1 MGEKL
6 FVKIIHPAA
15 ASLNYNLKNNMKKKV
30 GLIILDGWG
39 IGAKDDSDGV
49 FLAKTPFFDSLIN
62 KYPNA
67 HLTTFGKEVG
77 LPDGQM
83 GNSEV
88 GHLNIGAGRIVYQD
102 LLRINNEIEDGSFFK
117 NPQLLKAIQ
126 TATKNKSAIHLM
138 GLVSNGGVHSSLD
151 HLLSLCS
158 FFKENFSGRVY
169 IHGFSDGRDCGP
181 NTGIESFEKL
191 HNHIKNSNIVLSS
204 IIGRYFA
211 MDRDQRWERIK
222 KAYDLLVDGTGEI
235 KENYSTAFKDSYS
248 NDITDEFLEPVK
260 IQNNKGTILD
270 NDLVVCFNFRT
281 DRCRQI
287 STALTQ
293 NNFSE
298 HGMKIKPL
306 HFYTMTNYDRTFKN
320 VEVIYDKNNLPMTLG
335 EVLSINNK
343 KQLRIAETEKY
354 PHVTYFFSGGREKE
368 FDGEARIVISSP
380 KVATYDLQPEMSA
393 ENVASS
399 AIEFLKEKKSDF
411 LCLNFA
417 NPDMVGHTG
426 VPNAIVKACET
437 VDNCLE
443 KLVKYLTE
451 LDYSIII
458 IADHGNA
465 DKMKNKDG
473 SAHTAHTVNMV
484 PVIVLDRNV
493 KVVENGKL
501 ADIAP
506 SILKLMEIEKPK
518 EMTGVSII

>member
-1 MGEKL
+1 M
-6 FVKIIHPAA
+6 
-15 ASLNYNLKNNMKKKV
+15 NYTLKNNMKKKA

-49 FLAKTPFFDSLIN
+49 FLAKTPFFDNLIN
-62 KYPNA
+62 RYPNA

-102 LLRINNEIEDGSFFK
+102 LLRINNAIEDGSFFK
-117 NPQLLKAIQ
+117 NPQLLKAIR
-126 TATKNKSAIHLM
+126 TATNNKSAIHLM
-138 GLVSNGGVHSSLD
+138 GLVSEGGVHSSLN

-158 FFKENFSGRVY
+158 FLKENFSGRVY

-181 NTGIESFEKL
+181 TTGIESFEKL
-191 HNHIKNSNIVLSS
+191 HHHIHNSNIVLSS
-204 IIGRYFA
+204 IIGRYYA

-222 KAYDLLVDGTGEI
+222 KAYDLLIDGTGEI
-235 KENYSTAFKDSYS
+235 KEDYSTAFKESYS
-248 NDITDEFLEPVK
+248 KEITDEFLEPVK
-260 IQNNKGTILD
+260 IKDNNGTILD

-287 STALTQ
+287 TTALTQ
-293 NNFSE
+293 SNLSE

-306 HFYTMTNYDRTFKN
+306 HFYTMTNYDKTFKN
-320 VEVIYDKNNLPMTLG
+320 IEVIYDKDNLSMTLG
-335 EVLSINNK
+335 EVLSNNNK

-354 PHVTYFFSGGREKE
+354 PHVTYFFSGGREQV
-368 FDGEARIVISSP
+368 FDGESRIVVSSP

-393 ENVASS
+393 EKVASS
-399 AIEFLKEKKSDF
+399 TVDFLKEKRPDF

-426 VPNAIVKACET
+426 VQNAIINACET
-437 VDNCLE
+437 VDNCL
-443 KLVKYLTE
+443 KKVVNSLME
-451 LDYSIII
+451 LDYSVII

-465 DKMKNKDG
+465 DKLKNKDG
-473 SAHTAHTVNMV
+473 SPHTAHTLNMV
-484 PVIVLDRNV
+484 PVIVLDQNV
-493 KVVENGKL
+493 KVVQNGKL

-518 EMTGVSII
+518 EMSGESII

>member
-1 MGEKL
+1 
-6 FVKIIHPAA
+6 
-15 ASLNYNLKNNMKKKV
+15 MKKKA

-49 FLAKTPFFDSLIN
+49 FLAKTPFFDNLIN
-62 KYPNA
+62 QYPNA

-102 LLRINNEIEDGSFFK
+102 LLRINNAIEDGSFFK
-117 NPQLLKAIQ
+117 NPQLLKAIR
-126 TATKNKSAIHLM
+126 TATNNKSAIHLM
-138 GLVSNGGVHSSLD
+138 GLVSEGGVHSSLN

-158 FFKENFSGRVY
+158 FLKENFSGRVY

-181 NTGIESFEKL
+181 TTGIESFEKL
-191 HNHIKNSNIVLSS
+191 HHHIHNSNIVLSS
-204 IIGRYFA
+204 IIGRYYA

-222 KAYDLLVDGTGEI
+222 KAYDLLIDGTGEI
-235 KENYSTAFKDSYS
+235 KEDYSRAFKESYS
-248 NDITDEFLEPVK
+248 KEITDEFLEPVK
-260 IQNNKGTILD
+260 IKDNNGTILD

-287 STALTQ
+287 TTALTQ
-293 NNFSE
+293 SNFSE

-306 HFYTMTNYDRTFKN
+306 HFYTMTNYDKTFKN
-320 VEVIYDKNNLPMTLG
+320 IEVIYDKDNLPMTLG
-335 EVLSINNK
+335 EVLSNNNK

-354 PHVTYFFSGGREKE
+354 PHVTYFFSGGREQV
-368 FDGEARIVISSP
+368 FDGESRIVVSSP

-393 ENVASS
+393 EKVASS
-399 AIEFLKEKKSDF
+399 TVDFLEEKRPDF

-426 VPNAIVKACET
+426 VQNAIIKACET
-437 VDNCLE
+437 VDNCL
-443 KLVKYLTE
+443 KKVVNSLME
-451 LDYSIII
+451 LDYSVII

-465 DKMKNKDG
+465 DKLKNKDG
-473 SAHTAHTVNMV
+473 SPHTAHTLNMV
-484 PVIVLDRNV
+484 PVIVLDQNV
-493 KVVENGKL
+493 KVVQNGKL

-518 EMTGVSII
+518 EMSGESII

>member
-1 MGEKL
+1 M
-6 FVKIIHPAA
+6 
-15 ASLNYNLKNNMKKKV
+15 NYTLKNNMKKKA

-49 FLAKTPFFDSLIN
+49 FLAKTPFFDNLIN
-62 KYPNA
+62 QYPNA

-102 LLRINNEIEDGSFFK
+102 LLRINNAIEDGSFFK
-117 NPQLLKAIQ
+117 NPQLLKAIR
-126 TATKNKSAIHLM
+126 TATNNKSAIHLM
-138 GLVSNGGVHSSLD
+138 GLVSEGGVHSSLN

-158 FFKENFSGRVY
+158 FLKENFSGRVY

-181 NTGIESFEKL
+181 TTGIESFEKL
-191 HNHIKNSNIVLSS
+191 HHHIHNSNIVLSS
-204 IIGRYFA
+204 IIGRYYA

-222 KAYDLLVDGTGEI
+222 KAYDLLIEGTGEI
-235 KENYSTAFKDSYS
+235 KEDYSTAFKESYS
-248 NDITDEFLEPVK
+248 KEITDEFLEPVK
-260 IQNNKGTILD
+260 IKDNNGTILD

-287 STALTQ
+287 TTALTQ
-293 NNFSE
+293 SNFSE

-306 HFYTMTNYDRTFKN
+306 HFYTMTNYDNTFKN
-320 VEVIYDKNNLPMTLG
+320 IEVIYDKDNLPMTLG
-335 EVLSINNK
+335 EVLSNNNK

-354 PHVTYFFSGGREKE
+354 PHVTYFFSGGREQV
-368 FDGEARIVISSP
+368 FDGESRIVVSSP

-393 ENVASS
+393 EKVASS
-399 AIEFLKEKKSDF
+399 TVDFLEEKRPDF

-426 VPNAIVKACET
+426 VQNAIIKACET
-437 VDNCLE
+437 VDNCL
-443 KLVKYLTE
+443 KKVVNSLME
-451 LDYSIII
+451 LDYSVII

-465 DKMKNKDG
+465 DKLKNKDG
-473 SAHTAHTVNMV
+473 SPHTAHTLNMV
-484 PVIVLDRNV
+484 PVIVLDQNV
-493 KVVENGKL
+493 KVVQNGKL

-518 EMTGVSII
+518 EMSGESII

>member
-1 MGEKL
+1 
-6 FVKIIHPAA
+6 
-15 ASLNYNLKNNMKKKV
+15 MKKKV

-204 IIGRYFA
+204 MIGRYFA
-211 MDRDQRWERIK
+211 MDRDQRWERI
-222 KAYDLLVDGTGEI
+222 
-235 KENYSTAFKDSYS
+235 
-248 NDITDEFLEPVK
+248 
-260 IQNNKGTILD
+260 
-270 NDLVVCFNFRT
+270 
-281 DRCRQI
+281 
-287 STALTQ
+287 
-293 NNFSE
+293 
-298 HGMKIKPL
+298 
-306 HFYTMTNYDRTFKN
+306 
-320 VEVIYDKNNLPMTLG
+320 
-335 EVLSINNK
+335 
-343 KQLRIAETEKY
+343 
-354 PHVTYFFSGGREKE
+354 
-368 FDGEARIVISSP
+368 
-380 KVATYDLQPEMSA
+380 
-393 ENVASS
+393 
-399 AIEFLKEKKSDF
+399 
-411 LCLNFA
+411 
-417 NPDMVGHTG
+417 
-426 VPNAIVKACET
+426 
-437 VDNCLE
+437 
-443 KLVKYLTE
+443 
-451 LDYSIII
+451 
-458 IADHGNA
+458 
-465 DKMKNKDG
+465 
-473 SAHTAHTVNMV
+473 
-484 PVIVLDRNV
+484 
-493 KVVENGKL
+493 
-501 ADIAP
+501 
-506 SILKLMEIEKPK
+506 
-518 EMTGVSII
+518 

>member
-1 MGEKL
+1 M
-6 FVKIIHPAA
+6 
-15 ASLNYNLKNNMKKKV
+15 NYTLKNNMKKKA

-49 FLAKTPFFDSLIN
+49 FLANTPFFDNLIN
-62 KYPNA
+62 NNPNA

-102 LLRINNEIEDGSFFK
+102 LLRINNAIEDGSFFK

-126 TATKNKSAIHLM
+126 TANKNKSAIHLM
-138 GLVSNGGVHSSLD
+138 GLVSEGGVHSSLN

-158 FFKENFSGRVY
+158 FLKENFSGRVY

-191 HNHIKNSNIVLSS
+191 HHHIHNSNIVLSS
-204 IIGRYFA
+204 IIGRYYA

-222 KAYDLLVDGTGEI
+222 KAYDLLVDGVGEI
-235 KENYSTAFKDSYS
+235 KEDYSTAFKESYS
-248 NDITDEFLEPVK
+248 NKITDEFLEPVK
-260 IQNNKGTILD
+260 IKNNKGTILD

-287 STALTQ
+287 TTALTQ

-298 HGMKIKPL
+298 HGMKVKPL

-320 VEVIYDKNNLPMTLG
+320 VEVIYDKDNLPMTLG
-335 EVLSINNK
+335 EVLSNNNK

-354 PHVTYFFSGGREKE
+354 PHVTYFFSGGREQE
-368 FDGEARIVISSP
+368 FDGESRIVVSSP

-393 ENVASS
+393 EEVASS
-399 AIEFLKEKKSDF
+399 AVDFLKENTPDF

-426 VPNAIVKACET
+426 VPNAIIKACEI
-437 VDNCLE
+437 VDKCLKKLVNCLI
-443 KLVKYLTE
+443 E

-465 DKMKNKDG
+465 DKLKNKDG

-484 PVIVLDRNV
+484 PVIVLDKNV

-506 SILKLMEIEKPK
+506 SILKLMDIDKPN
-518 EMTGVSII
+518 EMSGVSII

>member
-1 MGEKL
+1 
-6 FVKIIHPAA
+6 
-15 ASLNYNLKNNMKKKV
+15 MKKKA

-49 FLAKTPFFDSLIN
+49 FLAKTPFFDNLIN
-62 KYPNA
+62 RYPNA

-102 LLRINNEIEDGSFFK
+102 LLRINNAIEDGSFFK
-117 NPQLLKAIQ
+117 NPQLLKAIR
-126 TATKNKSAIHLM
+126 TATNNKSAIHLM
-138 GLVSNGGVHSSLD
+138 GLVSEGGVHSSLN

-158 FFKENFSGRVY
+158 FLKENFSGRVY

-181 NTGIESFEKL
+181 TTGIESFEKL
-191 HNHIKNSNIVLSS
+191 HHHIHNSNIVLSS
-204 IIGRYFA
+204 IIGRYYA

-222 KAYDLLVDGTGEI
+222 KAYDLLIEGTGEI
-235 KENYSTAFKDSYS
+235 KEDYSTAFKESYS
-248 NDITDEFLEPVK
+248 KEITDEFLEPVK
-260 IQNNKGTILD
+260 IKDNNGTILD

-287 STALTQ
+287 TTALTQ
-293 NNFSE
+293 SNFSE

-306 HFYTMTNYDRTFKN
+306 HFYTMTNYDKTFKN
-320 VEVIYDKNNLPMTLG
+320 IEVIYDKDNLSMTLG
-335 EVLSINNK
+335 EVLSNNNK

-354 PHVTYFFSGGREKE
+354 PHVTYFFSGGREQV
-368 FDGEARIVISSP
+368 FDGESRIVVSSP

-393 ENVASS
+393 EKVASS
-399 AIEFLKEKKSDF
+399 TVDFLKEKRPDF

-426 VPNAIVKACET
+426 VQNAIIKACET
-437 VDNCLE
+437 VDNCL
-443 KLVKYLTE
+443 KKVVNSLIE
-451 LDYSIII
+451 LDYSVII

-465 DKMKNKDG
+465 DKLKNKDG
-473 SAHTAHTVNMV
+473 SPNTAHTLNMV
-484 PVIVLDRNV
+484 PVIVLDQNV
-493 KVVENGKL
+493 KVVQNGKL

-518 EMTGVSII
+518 EMSGESII

>member
-1 MGEKL
+1 
-6 FVKIIHPAA
+6 
-15 ASLNYNLKNNMKKKV
+15 MKKKV

-49 FLAKTPFFDSLIN
+49 FLAKTPFFDNLIN
-62 KYPNA
+62 QYPNA

-88 GHLNIGAGRIVYQD
+88 WHLNIGAGRIVYQD
-102 LLRINNEIEDGSFFK
+102 LLRINNAIEDGSFFK

-126 TATKNKSAIHLM
+126 TATNNKSAIHLM
-138 GLVSNGGVHSSLD
+138 GLVSEGGVNSSLD

-158 FFKENFSGRVY
+158 FLKENFSGRVY

-181 NTGIESFEKL
+181 TTGIESFEKL
-191 HNHIKNSNIVLSS
+191 HHHIHNSNIVLSS
-204 IIGRYFA
+204 IIGRYYA
-211 MDRDQRWERIK
+211 IDRDQRWERIK
-222 KAYDLLVDGTGEI
+222 KAYDLLIDGTGEI
-235 KENYSTAFKDSYS
+235 KEDYSTAFKESYS
-248 NDITDEFLEPVK
+248 KEITDEFLEPVK
-260 IQNNKGTILD
+260 IKDNNGTILD

-287 STALTQ
+287 TTALTQ
-293 NNFSE
+293 SNFSE

-306 HFYTMTNYDRTFKN
+306 HFYTMTNYDKTFKN
-320 VEVIYDKNNLPMTLG
+320 IEVIYDKDNLPMTLG
-335 EVLSINNK
+335 EVLSNNNK

-354 PHVTYFFSGGREKE
+354 PHVTYFFSGGREQV
-368 FDGEARIVISSP
+368 FDGESRIVVSSP

-393 ENVASS
+393 EKVASS
-399 AIEFLKEKKSDF
+399 TVDFLKEKRPDF

-426 VPNAIVKACET
+426 VQNAIIKACET
-437 VDNCLE
+437 VDNCL
-443 KLVKYLTE
+443 KKVVNCLIE
-451 LDYSIII
+451 LDYSVII

-465 DKMKNKDG
+465 DKLKNKDD
-473 SAHTAHTVNMV
+473 SPHTAHTVNMV
-484 PVIVLDRNV
+484 PVIVLDQNV
-493 KVVENGKL
+493 KVVQNGKL

-506 SILKLMEIEKPK
+506 SILKLMEIDKPK
-518 EMTGVSII
+518 EMSGESII

>member
-1 MGEKL
+1 M
-6 FVKIIHPAA
+6 
-15 ASLNYNLKNNMKKKV
+15 NYTLKNNMKKKA

-49 FLAKTPFFDSLIN
+49 FLAKTPFFDNLIN

-102 LLRINNEIEDGSFFK
+102 LLRINNAIEDGSFFK
-117 NPQLLKAIQ
+117 NPQLLKAIR
-126 TATKNKSAIHLM
+126 TATNNKSAIHLM
-138 GLVSNGGVHSSLD
+138 GLVSEGGVHSSLD

-158 FFKENFSGRVY
+158 FLKENFSGRVY

-181 NTGIESFEKL
+181 TTGIESFKKL
-191 HNHIKNSNIVLSS
+191 HHHIHNSNIVLSS
-204 IIGRYFA
+204 IIGRYYA

-222 KAYDLLVDGTGEI
+222 KAYDLLIDGTGEI
-235 KENYSTAFKDSYS
+235 KEDYSSAFKESYS
-248 NDITDEFLEPVK
+248 KKITDEFLEPVK
-260 IQNNKGTILD
+260 IKDNNGTILD

-287 STALTQ
+287 TTALTQ
-293 NNFSE
+293 SNFSE

-306 HFYTMTNYDRTFKN
+306 HFYTMTNYDKTFKN
-320 VEVIYDKNNLPMTLG
+320 IEVIYDKNSLPMTLG
-335 EVLSINNK
+335 EVLSNKNK

-354 PHVTYFFSGGREKE
+354 PHVTYFFSGGREQVFE
-368 FDGEARIVISSP
+368 GESRIVVSSP

-393 ENVASS
+393 EKVAYSTVN
-399 AIEFLKEKKSDF
+399 FLEEKRPDF

-426 VPNAIVKACET
+426 VQNAIIKACET
-437 VDNCLE
+437 VDNCL
-443 KLVKYLTE
+443 KKVVNSLME
-451 LDYSIII
+451 LDYSVII

-465 DKMKNKDG
+465 DKLKNKDG
-473 SAHTAHTVNMV
+473 SPHTAHTVNMV
-484 PVIVLDRNV
+484 PVIVLDQNV
-493 KVVENGKL
+493 KEVQNGKL

-518 EMTGVSII
+518 EMSGESII

>member
-1 MGEKL
+1 M
-6 FVKIIHPAA
+6 
-15 ASLNYNLKNNMKKKV
+15 NYTLKNNMKKKA

-49 FLAKTPFFDSLIN
+49 FLAKTPFFDNLIN
-62 KYPNA
+62 QYPNA

-102 LLRINNEIEDGSFFK
+102 LLRINNAIEDGSFFK
-117 NPQLLKAIQ
+117 NPQLLKAIR
-126 TATKNKSAIHLM
+126 TATNNKSAIHLM
-138 GLVSNGGVHSSLD
+138 GLVSEGGVHSSLN

-158 FFKENFSGRVY
+158 FLKENFSGRVY

-181 NTGIESFEKL
+181 TTGIESFEKL
-191 HNHIKNSNIVLSS
+191 HHHIHNSNIVLSS
-204 IIGRYFA
+204 IIGRYYA

-222 KAYDLLVDGTGEI
+222 KAYDLLIEGTGEI
-235 KENYSTAFKDSYS
+235 KEDYSTAFKESYS
-248 NDITDEFLEPVK
+248 KEITDEFLEPVK
-260 IQNNKGTILD
+260 IKDNNGTILD

-287 STALTQ
+287 TTALTQ
-293 NNFSE
+293 SNLSE

-306 HFYTMTNYDRTFKN
+306 HFYTMTNYDKTFKN
-320 VEVIYDKNNLPMTLG
+320 IEVIYDKDNLPMTLG
-335 EVLSINNK
+335 EVLSNNNK

-354 PHVTYFFSGGREKE
+354 PHVTYFFSGGREQV
-368 FDGEARIVISSP
+368 FDGESRIVVSSP

-393 ENVASS
+393 EKVASS
-399 AIEFLKEKKSDF
+399 TVDFLEEKRPDF

-426 VPNAIVKACET
+426 VQNAIIKACET
-437 VDNCLE
+437 VDNCL
-443 KLVKYLTE
+443 KKVVNSLME
-451 LDYSIII
+451 LDYSVII

-465 DKMKNKDG
+465 DKLKNKDG
-473 SAHTAHTVNMV
+473 SPHTAHTLNMV
-484 PVIVLDRNV
+484 PVIVLDQNV
-493 KVVENGKL
+493 KVVQNGKL

-518 EMTGVSII
+518 EMSGESII

>member
-1 MGEKL
+1 MVGKL
-6 FVKIIHPAA
+6 FAKITHLSA
-15 ASLNYNLKNNMKKKV
+15 ASLNYTLKNNMKKKA

-49 FLAKTPFFDSLIN
+49 FISKTPFFDSLIN

-67 HLTTFGKEVG
+67 HLTTFGKQVG

-138 GLVSNGGVHSSLD
+138 GLVSDGCVHSSLD

-158 FFKENFSGRVY
+158 FLKENFSGRVY

-191 HNHIKNSNIVLSS
+191 HHHIHNSNIVLSS
-204 IIGRYFA
+204 VIGRYYA

-222 KAYDLLVDGTGEI
+222 KAYDLLVDGIGEI
-235 KENYSTAFKDSYS
+235 KEDYSTAFKESYS
-248 NDITDEFLEPVK
+248 NEISDEFLEPVK
-260 IQNNKGTILD
+260 IKNNKGTILD
-270 NDLVVCFNFRT
+270 NDLVLCFNFRT

-287 STALTQ
+287 TTVLTQ

-298 HGMKIKPL
+298 YEMKIKPL

-320 VEVIYDKNNLPMTLG
+320 VEVIYDKDILAMTLG
-335 EVLSINNK
+335 EVLSNNNK

-368 FDGEARIVISSP
+368 FDGESRIVVSSP
-380 KVATYDLQPEMSA
+380 KVATYDLKPEMSA
-393 ENVASS
+393 EKVTSS
-399 AIEFLKEKKSDF
+399 AIDFLKEKTPDF

-426 VPNAIVKACET
+426 VQNAIVKACET

-443 KLVKYLTE
+443 KLVKCLTE

-484 PVIVLDRNV
+484 PVIVVDQNV

-506 SILKLMEIEKPK
+506 SILKLMEIDKPK
-518 EMTGVSII
+518 EMSGESII

>member
-1 MGEKL
+1 
-6 FVKIIHPAA
+6 
-15 ASLNYNLKNNMKKKV
+15 MKKKA

-49 FLAKTPFFDSLIN
+49 FLAKTPFFDNLIN
-62 KYPNA
+62 QYPNA

-102 LLRINNEIEDGSFFK
+102 LLRINNAIEDGSFFK

-126 TATKNKSAIHLM
+126 TATNNKSAIHLM
-138 GLVSNGGVHSSLD
+138 GLVSEGGVHSSLD

-158 FFKENFSGRVY
+158 FLKENFSGRVY

-181 NTGIESFEKL
+181 TTGIESFEKL
-191 HNHIKNSNIVLSS
+191 HRHIHNSNIVLSS
-204 IIGRYFA
+204 IIGRYYA

-235 KENYSTAFKDSYS
+235 KEDYSTAFKESYS
-248 NDITDEFLEPVK
+248 NDITDEFLKPVK
-260 IQNNKGTILD
+260 IKNNKGTIKD

-287 STALTQ
+287 TTALTQ
-293 NNFSE
+293 NNFLE

-320 VEVIYDKNNLPMTLG
+320 VEVIFDKDNLPMTLG
-335 EVLSINNK
+335 EILSINNK

-354 PHVTYFFSGGREKE
+354 PHVTYFFNGGREKE
-368 FDGEARIVISSP
+368 FNGEARIVVSSP

-393 ENVASS
+393 ENVTSS
-399 AIEFLKEKKSDF
+399 AIEFLKEKTPDF

-443 KLVKYLTE
+443 KLVKCLIE
-451 LDYSIII
+451 LDYSVII

-465 DKMKNKDG
+465 DRMKNKDG

-506 SILKLMEIEKPK
+506 SILKLMEIDKPK
-518 EMTGVSII
+518 EMSGVSII

>member
-1 MGEKL
+1 M
-6 FVKIIHPAA
+6 
-15 ASLNYNLKNNMKKKV
+15 NYTLKNNMKKKA

-49 FLAKTPFFDSLIN
+49 FLAKTPFFDNLIN
-62 KYPNA
+62 RHPNA

-102 LLRINNEIEDGSFFK
+102 LLRINNAIEDGSFFK
-117 NPQLLKAIQ
+117 NPQLLKAIR
-126 TATKNKSAIHLM
+126 TATNNKSAIHLM
-138 GLVSNGGVHSSLD
+138 GLVSEGGVHSSLN

-158 FFKENFSGRVY
+158 FLKENFSGRVY

-181 NTGIESFEKL
+181 TTGIESFEKL
-191 HNHIKNSNIVLSS
+191 HHHIHNSNIVLSS
-204 IIGRYFA
+204 IIGRYYA

-222 KAYDLLVDGTGEI
+222 KAYDLLTDGTGEI
-235 KENYSTAFKDSYS
+235 KEDYSTAFNESYS
-248 NDITDEFLEPVK
+248 KEITDEFLEPVK
-260 IQNNKGTILD
+260 IKDNNGTILD

-287 STALTQ
+287 TTALTQ
-293 NNFSE
+293 SNFSE

-306 HFYTMTNYDRTFKN
+306 HFYTMTNYDKTFKN
-320 VEVIYDKNNLPMTLG
+320 IEVIYDKDNLPMTLG
-335 EVLSINNK
+335 EVLSNNNK

-354 PHVTYFFSGGREKE
+354 PHVTYFFSGGREQV
-368 FDGEARIVISSP
+368 FDGESRIVVSSP

-393 ENVASS
+393 EKVASS
-399 AIEFLKEKKSDF
+399 TVDFLEEKRPDF

-426 VPNAIVKACET
+426 VQNAIIKACET
-437 VDNCLE
+437 VDNGLKKVVNCLM
-443 KLVKYLTE
+443 E
-451 LDYSIII
+451 LDYSVII

-465 DKMKNKDG
+465 DKLKNKDG
-473 SAHTAHTVNMV
+473 SPHTAHTVNMV
-484 PVIVLDRNV
+484 PVIVLDQNV
-493 KVVENGKL
+493 KVVQNGKL

-506 SILKLMEIEKPK
+506 SILKLMEIDKPK
-518 EMTGVSII
+518 EMSGDSII

>member
-1 MGEKL
+1 
-6 FVKIIHPAA
+6 
-15 ASLNYNLKNNMKKKV
+15 MKKKA

-49 FLAKTPFFDSLIN
+49 FLAKTPFFDNLIN
-62 KYPNA
+62 QYPNA

-102 LLRINNEIEDGSFFK
+102 LLRINNAIEDGSFFK

-126 TATKNKSAIHLM
+126 TATNNKSAIHLM
-138 GLVSNGGVHSSLD
+138 GLVSEGGVHSSLD

-158 FFKENFSGRVY
+158 FLKENFSGRVY

-181 NTGIESFEKL
+181 TTGIESFEKL
-191 HNHIKNSNIVLSS
+191 HRHIHNSNIALSS
-204 IIGRYFA
+204 IIGRYYA

-222 KAYDLLVDGTGEI
+222 KAYDLLIDGTGEI
-235 KENYSTAFKDSYS
+235 KEDYSTAFKESYS
-248 NDITDEFLEPVK
+248 KEITDEFLEPVK
-260 IQNNKGTILD
+260 IKDNNGTILD

-287 STALTQ
+287 TTALTQ
-293 NNFSE
+293 SNFSE

-320 VEVIYDKNNLPMTLG
+320 VEVIYDKDNLAMTLG
-335 EVLSINNK
+335 EVLSNNNK

-354 PHVTYFFSGGREKE
+354 PHVTYFFSGGREQV
-368 FDGEARIVISSP
+368 FDGESRIVVSSP
-380 KVATYDLQPEMSA
+380 KVDTYDLQPEMSA
-393 ENVASS
+393 EKVASS
-399 AIEFLKEKKSDF
+399 AIDFLKEKKPDF

-426 VPNAIVKACET
+426 VQNAIIKACET
-437 VDNCLE
+437 VDNCL
-443 KLVKYLTE
+443 KKVVDCLIE
-451 LDYSIII
+451 LDYSVII

-465 DKMKNKDG
+465 DKLKNKDG
-473 SAHTAHTVNMV
+473 SPHTAHTVNLV
-484 PVIVLDRNV
+484 PVIVLDQNV
-493 KVVENGKL
+493 KAVKNGKL

-506 SILKLMEIEKPK
+506 SILKLMEIDKPK
-518 EMTGVSII
+518 EMSGDSII

>member
-1 MGEKL
+1 M
-6 FVKIIHPAA
+6 
-15 ASLNYNLKNNMKKKV
+15 SYSLKNNMEKKV

-39 IGAKDDSDGV
+39 VGAKDDSDGV
-49 FLAKTPFFDSLIN
+49 HLAKTPFFDNLIN

-67 HLTTFGKEVG
+67 HLKTFGKDVG

-102 LLRINNEIEDGSFFK
+102 LLRINNAIEDGSFFK
-117 NPQLLKAIQ
+117 NSQLLKAIQ

-138 GLVSNGGVHSSLD
+138 GLVSTGGVHSSLD

-158 FFKENFSGRVY
+158 FLKENFSGRVY

-191 HNHIKNSNIVLSS
+191 HQHIHNSNIVLSS
-204 IIGRYFA
+204 IIGRYYA

-222 KAYDLLVDGTGEI
+222 KAYDLLVDGIGEI
-235 KENYSTAFKDSYS
+235 KENYSTAFKESYS
-248 NDITDEFLEPVK
+248 NDITDEFFEPVK
-260 IQNNKGTILD
+260 IKNKKGTILD
-270 NDLVVCFNFRT
+270 NDLVICFNFRT

-287 STALTQ
+287 TTVLTQ
-293 NNFSE
+293 KNFSE
-298 HGMKIKPL
+298 HGMEIKSIY
-306 HFYTMTNYDRTFKN
+306 FYTMTNYDRTFKN
-320 VEVIYDKNNLPMTLG
+320 VEVIYDKDNLTMTLG
-335 EVLSINNK
+335 EVLSNKNK
-343 KQLRIAETEKY
+343 KQLRIAETEKH
-354 PHVTYFFSGGREKE
+354 PHVTYFFSGGRENE
-368 FDGEARIVISSP
+368 FDGEYRIVVNSP

-393 ENVASS
+393 EQVTSS
-399 AIEFLKEKKSDF
+399 AVDFLNQNKPDF

-426 VPNAIVKACET
+426 VQKAIIKACET

-443 KLVKYLTE
+443 RLVNCLIE

-484 PVIVLDRNV
+484 PVIVLDQNI

-506 SILKLMEIEKPK
+506 SILKLMDIDKPK
-518 EMTGVSII
+518 EMTGVSLI

>member
-1 MGEKL
+1 
-6 FVKIIHPAA
+6 
-15 ASLNYNLKNNMKKKV
+15 MKKKA

-49 FLAKTPFFDSLIN
+49 FLAKTPFFDNLIN
-62 KYPNA
+62 RYPNA

-102 LLRINNEIEDGSFFK
+102 LLRINNAIEDGSFFK
-117 NPQLLKAIQ
+117 NPQLLKAIR
-126 TATKNKSAIHLM
+126 TATNNKSAIHLM
-138 GLVSNGGVHSSLD
+138 GLVSEGGVHSSLN

-158 FFKENFSGRVY
+158 FLKENFSGRVY

-181 NTGIESFEKL
+181 TTGIESFEKL
-191 HNHIKNSNIVLSS
+191 HHHIHNSNIVLSS
-204 IIGRYFA
+204 IIGRYYA

-222 KAYDLLVDGTGEI
+222 KAYDLLIEGTGEI
-235 KENYSTAFKDSYS
+235 KEDYSTAFKESYS
-248 NDITDEFLEPVK
+248 KEITDEFLEPVK
-260 IQNNKGTILD
+260 IKDNNGTILD

-287 STALTQ
+287 TTALTQ
-293 NNFSE
+293 SNFSE

-306 HFYTMTNYDRTFKN
+306 HFYTMTNYDKTFKN
-320 VEVIYDKNNLPMTLG
+320 IEVIYDKDNLSMTLG
-335 EVLSINNK
+335 EVLSNNNK

-354 PHVTYFFSGGREKE
+354 PHVTYFFSGGREQV
-368 FDGEARIVISSP
+368 FDGESRIVVSSP

-393 ENVASS
+393 EKVASS
-399 AIEFLKEKKSDF
+399 TVDFLKEKRPDF

-426 VPNAIVKACET
+426 VQNAIIKACET
-437 VDNCLE
+437 VDNCL
-443 KLVKYLTE
+443 KKVVNSLIE
-451 LDYSIII
+451 LDYSVII

-465 DKMKNKDG
+465 DKLKNKDG
-473 SAHTAHTVNMV
+473 SPHTAHTLNMV
-484 PVIVLDRNV
+484 PVIVLDQNV
-493 KVVENGKL
+493 KVVQNGKL

-518 EMTGVSII
+518 EMSGESII

>member
-1 MGEKL
+1 
-6 FVKIIHPAA
+6 
-15 ASLNYNLKNNMKKKV
+15 MKKKA

-49 FLAKTPFFDSLIN
+49 FLAKTPFFDNLIN
-62 KYPNA
+62 RHPNA

-102 LLRINNEIEDGSFFK
+102 LLRINNAIEDGSFFK
-117 NPQLLKAIQ
+117 NPQLLKAIR
-126 TATKNKSAIHLM
+126 TATNNKSAIHLM
-138 GLVSNGGVHSSLD
+138 GLVSEGGVHSSLN

-158 FFKENFSGRVY
+158 FLKENFSGRVY

-181 NTGIESFEKL
+181 TTGIESFEKL
-191 HNHIKNSNIVLSS
+191 HHHIHNSNIVLSS
-204 IIGRYFA
+204 IIGRYYA

-222 KAYDLLVDGTGEI
+222 KAYDLLIDGTGEI
-235 KENYSTAFKDSYS
+235 KEDYSRAFKESYS
-248 NDITDEFLEPVK
+248 KEITDEFLEPVK
-260 IQNNKGTILD
+260 IKDNNGTILD

-287 STALTQ
+287 TTALTQ
-293 NNFSE
+293 SNFSE

-306 HFYTMTNYDRTFKN
+306 HFYTMTNYDKTFKN
-320 VEVIYDKNNLPMTLG
+320 IEVIYDKDNLPMTLG
-335 EVLSINNK
+335 EVLSNNNK

-354 PHVTYFFSGGREKE
+354 PHVTYFFSGGREQV
-368 FDGEARIVISSP
+368 FDGESRIVVSSP

-393 ENVASS
+393 EKVASS
-399 AIEFLKEKKSDF
+399 TVDFLEEKRPDF

-426 VPNAIVKACET
+426 VQNAIIKACET
-437 VDNCLE
+437 VDNCL
-443 KLVKYLTE
+443 KKVVNSLME
-451 LDYSIII
+451 LDYSVII

-465 DKMKNKDG
+465 DKLKNKDG
-473 SAHTAHTVNMV
+473 SPHTAHTLNMV
-484 PVIVLDRNV
+484 PVIVLDQNV
-493 KVVENGKL
+493 KVVQNGKL

-518 EMTGVSII
+518 EMSGESII

>member
-1 MGEKL
+1 
-6 FVKIIHPAA
+6 
-15 ASLNYNLKNNMKKKV
+15 MKKKV

-399 AIEFLKEKKSDF
+399 AIEFLKEKKPDF

>member
-1 MGEKL
+1 
-6 FVKIIHPAA
+6 
-15 ASLNYNLKNNMKKKV
+15 MKKKV

-287 STALTQ
+287 TTALTQ

-399 AIEFLKEKKSDF
+399 AIEFLKEKKPDF

-484 PVIVLDRNV
+484 PVIVIDRNV

>member
-1 MGEKL
+1 M
-6 FVKIIHPAA
+6 
-15 ASLNYNLKNNMKKKV
+15 NYTLKNNMKKKA

-49 FLAKTPFFDSLIN
+49 FLAKTPFFDNLIN
-62 KYPNA
+62 RYPNA

-102 LLRINNEIEDGSFFK
+102 LLRINNAIEDGSFFK
-117 NPQLLKAIQ
+117 NPQLLKAIR
-126 TATKNKSAIHLM
+126 TATNNKSAIHLM
-138 GLVSNGGVHSSLD
+138 GLVSEGGVHSSLN

-158 FFKENFSGRVY
+158 FLKENFSGRVY

-181 NTGIESFEKL
+181 TTGIESFEKL
-191 HNHIKNSNIVLSS
+191 HHHIHNSNIVLSS
-204 IIGRYFA
+204 IIGRYYA

-222 KAYDLLVDGTGEI
+222 KAYDLLIDGTGEI
-235 KENYSTAFKDSYS
+235 KEDYSRAFKESYS
-248 NDITDEFLEPVK
+248 KEITDEFLEPVK
-260 IQNNKGTILD
+260 IKDNNGTILD

-287 STALTQ
+287 TTALTQ
-293 NNFSE
+293 SNFSE

-306 HFYTMTNYDRTFKN
+306 HFYTMTNYDKTFKN
-320 VEVIYDKNNLPMTLG
+320 IEVIYDKDNLPMTLG
-335 EVLSINNK
+335 EVLSNNNK

-354 PHVTYFFSGGREKE
+354 PHVTYFFSGGREQV
-368 FDGEARIVISSP
+368 FDGESRIVVSSP

-393 ENVASS
+393 EKVASS
-399 AIEFLKEKKSDF
+399 TVDFLKEKRPDF

-426 VPNAIVKACET
+426 VQNAIIKACET
-437 VDNCLE
+437 VDNCL
-443 KLVKYLTE
+443 KKVVNSLME
-451 LDYSIII
+451 LDYSVII

-465 DKMKNKDG
+465 DKLKNKDG
-473 SAHTAHTVNMV
+473 SPHTAHTLNMV
-484 PVIVLDRNV
+484 PVIVVDQNV
-493 KVVENGKL
+493 KVVQNGKL

-518 EMTGVSII
+518 EMSGESII

>member
-1 MGEKL
+1 
-6 FVKIIHPAA
+6 
-15 ASLNYNLKNNMKKKV
+15 MKKKE

-39 IGAKDDSDGV
+39 IGAKDETDGI
-49 FLAKTPFFDSLIN
+49 FMAKTTFFDNLIN
-62 KYPNA
+62 LYPNA

-102 LLRINNEIEDGSFFK
+102 LLRINNAIEDGSFFK
-117 NPQLLKAIQ
+117 NPQLLKAIR
-126 TATKNKSAIHLM
+126 TATNNKSAIHLM
-138 GLVSNGGVHSSLD
+138 GLVSEGGVHSSLN
-151 HLLSLCS
+151 HLFSLCS
-158 FFKENFSGRVY
+158 FLKENFSGRVY

-181 NTGIESFEKL
+181 TTGIESFEKL
-191 HNHIKNSNIVLSS
+191 HHHIHNSNIVLSS
-204 IIGRYFA
+204 IIGRYYA

-222 KAYDLLVDGTGEI
+222 KAYDLLIDGTGEI
-235 KENYSTAFKDSYS
+235 KEDYSTAFKESYS
-248 NDITDEFLEPVK
+248 KEITDEFLEPVK
-260 IQNNKGTILD
+260 IKDNNGTILD

-287 STALTQ
+287 TTALTQ
-293 NNFSE
+293 SNLSE

-306 HFYTMTNYDRTFKN
+306 HFYTMTNYDKTFKN
-320 VEVIYDKNNLPMTLG
+320 IEVIYDKDNLHMTLG
-335 EVLSINNK
+335 EVLSNNNK

-354 PHVTYFFSGGREKE
+354 PHVTYFFSGGREQV
-368 FDGEARIVISSP
+368 FDGESRIVVSSP

-393 ENVASS
+393 EKVASS
-399 AIEFLKEKKSDF
+399 TVNFLKEKRPDF

-426 VPNAIVKACET
+426 VTNAIVKACET
-437 VDNCLE
+437 VDTCLE
-443 KLVKYLTE
+443 KLVKCLTE

-465 DKMKNKDG
+465 DKMKNIDG

-484 PVIVLDRNV
+484 PVIVLDQNV

-518 EMTGVSII
+518 EMSGESII

>member
-1 MGEKL
+1 MGGKS
-6 FVKIIHPAA
+6 FAKIINLVA
-15 ASLNYNLKNNMKKKV
+15 ASLNYTLKNNMKKKA

-49 FLAKTPFFDSLIN
+49 FLSKTPFFDNLIN
-62 KYPNA
+62 QYPNA

-102 LLRINNEIEDGSFFK
+102 LLRINNAIEDGSFFK

-126 TATKNKSAIHLM
+126 TATNNKSAIHLM
-138 GLVSNGGVHSSLD
+138 GLVSEGGVHSSLD

-158 FFKENFSGRVY
+158 FLKENFSGRVY
-169 IHGFSDGRDCGP
+169 IHGLSDGRDCGP
-181 NTGIESFEKL
+181 TTGIESFEKL
-191 HNHIKNSNIVLSS
+191 HRHIHNSNIVLSS
-204 IIGRYFA
+204 IIGRYYA

-222 KAYDLLVDGTGEI
+222 KAYDLLIDGTGEI
-235 KENYSTAFKDSYS
+235 KEDYSTAFKESYS
-248 NDITDEFLEPVK
+248 KEITDEFLEPVK
-260 IQNNKGTILD
+260 IKDNNGTILD

-287 STALTQ
+287 TTALTQ
-293 NNFSE
+293 SNFSE

-320 VEVIYDKNNLPMTLG
+320 VEVIYDKDNLPMTLG
-335 EVLSINNK
+335 EVLSNNNK

-354 PHVTYFFSGGREKE
+354 PHVTYFFSGGREQV
-368 FDGEARIVISSP
+368 FDGESRIVVSSP

-393 ENVASS
+393 EKVASS
-399 AIEFLKEKKSDF
+399 AIGFLKEKKPDF

-426 VPNAIVKACET
+426 VQNAIIKACET
-437 VDNCLE
+437 VDNCL
-443 KLVKYLTE
+443 KKVVDCLID
-451 LDYSIII
+451 LDYSVII

-465 DKMKNKDG
+465 DKLKNKDG
-473 SAHTAHTVNMV
+473 SPHTAHTVNLV
-484 PVIVLDRNV
+484 PVIVLDQNV
-493 KVVENGKL
+493 KAVKNGKL

-506 SILKLMEIEKPK
+506 SILKLMEIDKPK
-518 EMTGVSII
+518 EMSGDSII